1 MSFRLFSISSMY
13 QGSLD
18 SFYNNHPIV
27 RNLSYKEHL
36 DILIEDTTEFVGS
49 YIRNFRK
56 LAIEAEC
63 LIANDFQL
71 QSKWAVEKGLK
82 RDKKEEIIL
91 EQVKSYAPDI
101 LLIENLSVVS
111 PGLLKNIRQE
121 VKSVRIIIANHCAP
135 FNYKVLESLKDVDF
149 VFTCTP
155 GLKSAIEELG
165 KKSYLVYH
173 GFDTEI
179 LKRINSVSA
188 LPKND
193 FVFSGSLIS
202 GGDFHSQ
209 RIRLIERILHENIP
223 IDLYVNLEN
232 NFRIRAKQAIYL
244 FSSFLKKI
252 RMEKLFNSYQ
262 FLLYGKTWVDS
273 YSDTLLKHKKPPVFG
288 IDMFNLFMNSRVVL
302 NFHIGIAGDYAGNMR
317 MFEVTGV
324 GSCLLTDNK
333 KNMSDLFIPGSEVV
347 VYDNDEDC
355 IHKINW
361 LLDHDDERKSIA
373 IAGQQKTL
381 AYHTVANRCSSIV
394 DIINNELKNSG
405 KI

>member
-1 MSFRLFSISSMY
+1 MY
-13 QGSLD
+13 QGSLV
-18 SFYNNHPIV
+18 SFYKNHPMF

-36 DILIEDTTEFVGS
+36 DMLIEDTTEFVGS

-63 LIANDFQL
+63 LIANDSHL

-91 EQVKSYAPDI
+91 EQVKTFAPDI
-101 LLIENLSVVS
+101 LLIENLSFVS

-179 LKRINSVSA
+179 LKRINSVAA

-209 RIRLIERILHENIP
+209 RIRLIERILEANIE
-223 IDLYVNLEN
+223 IGLYVNLEN
-232 NFRIRAKQAIYL
+232 KYRIKAKQSIYL
-244 FSSFLKKI
+244 FSKLLKKI
-252 RMEKLFNSYQ
+252 NAENIFSNLRITQ
-262 FLLYGKTWVDS
+262 YGKTWVDS
-273 YSDTLLKHKKPPVFG
+273 YSDTLMKHKKSALYGF
-288 IDMFNLFMNSRVVL
+288 DMFNLFLDSKIVL
-302 NFHIGIAGDYAGNMR
+302 NFHIGVAGDYAGNMR

-333 KNMSDLFIPGSEVV
+333 KNMSELFNSGSEVI
-347 VYDNDEDC
+347 VYDNPQDC
-355 IHKINW
+355 IDKVKW
-361 LLDHDDERKSIA
+361 LLDHDDEREKIA
-373 IAGQQKTL
+373 LAGQQKTL
-381 AYHTVANRCSSIV
+381 TCHTVENRCKSIIE
-394 DIINNELKNSG
+394 IINNELKY
-405 KI
+405 

>member
-1 MSFRLFSISSMY
+1 
-13 QGSLD
+13 
-18 SFYNNHPIV
+18 
-27 RNLSYKEHL
+27 
-36 DILIEDTTEFVGS
+36 
-49 YIRNFRK
+49 
-56 LAIEAEC
+56 
-63 LIANDFQL
+63 
-71 QSKWAVEKGLK
+71 
-82 RDKKEEIIL
+82 
-91 EQVKSYAPDI
+91 
-101 LLIENLSVVS
+101 
-111 PGLLKNIRQE
+111 
-121 VKSVRIIIANHCAP
+121 
-135 FNYKVLESLKDVDF
+135 
-149 VFTCTP
+149 
-155 GLKSAIEELG
+155 
-165 KKSYLVYH
+165 
-173 GFDTEI
+173 
-179 LKRINSVSA
+179 
-188 LPKND
+188 
-193 FVFSGSLIS
+193 
-202 GGDFHSQ
+202 
-209 RIRLIERILHENIP
+209 
-223 IDLYVNLEN
+223 
-232 NFRIRAKQAIYL
+232 
-244 FSSFLKKI
+244 
-252 RMEKLFNSYQ
+252 MEKLFNSYQ